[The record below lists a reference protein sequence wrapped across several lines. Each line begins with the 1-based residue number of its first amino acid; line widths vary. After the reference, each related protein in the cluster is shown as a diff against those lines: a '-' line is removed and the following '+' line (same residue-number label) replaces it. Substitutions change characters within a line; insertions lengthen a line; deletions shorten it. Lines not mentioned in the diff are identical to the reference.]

1 MVRKSEQRAAS
12 QWAVP
17 FTNCM
22 YAHKKQLG
30 EFDVQ
35 KWRRGQGA
43 SGQILNGTHSDDDVS
58 RANGLLFKSIFC
70 QAEELFGSFFSQS
83 QAMEEQGHAEKCHL
97 RERADEL
104 DLLPPMQSSVGFKPM
119 ETLSRGLVLPPSRAP
134 SFFLKG
140 KCRN

>member
-1 MVRKSEQRAAS
+1 MAHIVMMLAEPMAS
-12 QWAVP
+12 FLKVFFA
-17 FTNCM
+17 M
-22 YAHKKQLG
+22 
-30 EFDVQ
+30 
-35 KWRRGQGA
+35 RRSCLA
-43 SGQILNGTHSDDDVS
+43 P
-58 RANGLLFKSIFC
+58 
-70 QAEELFGSFFSQS
+70 FFSQS

-119 ETLSRGLVLPPSRAP
+119 EILSRGLVLPPSRAP

>member
-1 MVRKSEQRAAS
+1 MVRKSEQRAPS
-12 QWAVP
+12 HHTFRSVP

-70 QAEELFGSFFSQS
+70 QAEELFGSFFLSHRLWRS
-83 QAMEEQGHAEKCHL
+83 KVMLKNVISANVLMSLIFCL
-97 RERADEL
+97 RCKAA
-104 DLLPPMQSSVGFKPM
+104 
-119 ETLSRGLVLPPSRAP
+119 LVLNRWKFLAEDSYSLLLAHLL
-134 SFFLKG
+134 FF
-140 KCRN
+140 